1 MPWTVG
7 RGLLRG
13 DVSERYL
20 DPRNVDIS
28 VFKSSS
34 STSVN
39 RMSYLFGDIAF
50 GSTSRGRI
58 SHREGGEEWK
68 LGEEDDGEEDNGEE
82 DNGEEDIAWEGSEG
96 LLRVGARGFRAYASV
111 VTTWHPHHNMGVAEQ
126 GAKAERVLYA

>member
-1 MPWTVG
+1 MVG

-34 STSVN
+34 ATSVN
-39 RMSYLFGDIAF
+39 RMSYLLGDMAF

-58 SHREGGEEWK
+58 SHRGSGEEWK
-68 LGEEDDGEEDNGEE
+68 LGEEDDGEE